1 MSGFMPLLNRVMLR
15 IYCCCV
21 PGWPVV
27 SSSTGEPSVETS
39 HEKMV
44 PLADKVAY
52 GIGNL
57 ATGVAMQVLGT
68 YLVFYATAIHGLP
81 GSFVGMAMGLSIL
94 WDAITDPVMGH
105 LSDRTDS
112 RRLGS
117 RHPYLLVGAL
127 GIALTNYL
135 IWTIDAALSPGLKLF
150 LIAVYIILFKTF
162 MTVYVTPYTALGAEL
177 STDYNER
184 TSIQGIK
191 TVFFVLGLAFVSVA
205 GLFWYFR
212 PTTLYPAGQLNPE
225 AYSFMGLASSILVMV
240 SALACF
246 IPTLK
251 YVEPIRRRTRPV
263 GGAVMPGLKG
273 SLAHAFRNK
282 PFRMVVYGYMFSNMA
297 SALLANLGLIVFTY
311 TFGLGSRQIAFVIGI
326 QFLCAMVSQ
335 SLWAALSRRT
345 GKMPAL
351 VLGFGLSILGSVY
364 FTVLVFFHESLQ
376 GNFLVFIPFAL
387 TVGSGIGA
395 LFTLPLSMV
404 SDTVDLEEAGGGVR
418 LEGLYFGTL
427 TFVYKLSQAAVLVL
441 IGLLIDIL
449 GFNALLASQLE
460 NTMISLGLVLS
471 LGSIA
476 AFTGAILAIRNYP
489 LTEAVVSGYRTDIAA
504 RKRAAIL
511 SRL

>member
-1 MSGFMPLLNRVMLR
+1 
-15 IYCCCV
+15 
-21 PGWPVV
+21 
-27 SSSTGEPSVETS
+27 
-39 HEKMV
+39 MV
-44 PLADKVAY
+44 PLGDKIAY
-52 GIGNL
+52 GVGNL
-57 ATGVAMQVLGT
+57 ATGVAMQILGT

-94 WDAITDPVMGH
+94 WDAITDPLMGH
-105 LSDRTDS
+105 LSDRTNS
-112 RRLGS
+112 RLLGR

-135 IWTIDAALSPGLKLF
+135 IWTIDPGLRAGIKLA
-150 LIAVYIILFKTF
+150 LISVYIIIFKTF
-162 MTVYVTPYTALGAEL
+162 MTVYVTPYTALGAEM

-212 PTTLYPAGQLNPE
+212 PTALYPAGQLNPE
-225 AYSFMGLASSILVMV
+225 AYSFMGLASSIVVVAAALV
-240 SALACF
+240 CF
-246 IPTLK
+246 FPTLK

-273 SLAHAFRNK
+273 SLAHAFLNK

-297 SALLANLGLIVFTY
+297 SALLGNLGLIVFTY
-311 TFGLGSRQIAFVIGI
+311 TFGLGSRDIAFIIGV
-326 QFLCAMVSQ
+326 QFFFAMVSQ
-335 SLWAALSRRT
+335 SLWATLSSRI

-351 VLGFGLSILGSVY
+351 VLGFGLSILGSIY
-364 FTVLVFFHESLQ
+364 FTVLVFVHESVL
-376 GNFLVFIPFAL
+376 GNPLVFLPFAVIAG
-387 TVGSGIGA
+387 TGIGA

-427 TFVYKLSQAAVLVL
+427 TLVYKLSQAIVLVL
-441 IGLLIDIL
+441 IGLLLDIL
-449 GFNALLASQLE
+449 GFNAMLPYQREGTLL
-460 NTMISLGLVLS
+460 SLGLVLS

-476 AFTGAILAIRNYP
+476 AFTGAVLAIRNYS
-489 LTEAVVSGYRTDIAA
+489 LSESVVAGFREDIAA
-504 RKRAAIL
+504 RKRASIL
-511 SRL
+511 ARL

>member
-1 MSGFMPLLNRVMLR
+1 
-15 IYCCCV
+15 
-21 PGWPVV
+21 
-27 SSSTGEPSVETS
+27 
-39 HEKMV
+39 MV
-44 PLADKVAY
+44 PLGDKIAY
-52 GIGNL
+52 GAGNL
-57 ATGVAMQVLGT
+57 ATGVAMQILGT

-94 WDAITDPVMGH
+94 WDALTDPLMGH
-105 LSDRTDS
+105 LSDRTNS
-112 RRLGS
+112 RRLGR

-135 IWTIDAALSPGLKLF
+135 IWTIDPGLRAGIKLA
-150 LIAVYIILFKTF
+150 LISLYIILFKTF
-162 MTVYVTPYTALGAEL
+162 MTVYVTPYTALGAEM

-212 PTTLYPAGQLNPE
+212 PTALYPAGQLNPE
-225 AYSFMGLASSILVMV
+225 AYAFMGLASSIVVVAAALV
-240 SALACF
+240 CF
-246 IPTLK
+246 FPTLK

-273 SLAHAFRNK
+273 SLAHAFLNK

-297 SALLANLGLIVFTY
+297 SALLGNLGLIVFTY
-311 TFGLGSRQIAFVIGI
+311 TFGLGSRDIAFVIAV
-326 QFLCAMVSQ
+326 QFFFAMVSQ
-335 SLWAALSRRT
+335 SLWASLSSRI

-351 VLGFGLSILGSVY
+351 VLGFGLSILGSIY
-364 FTVLVFFHESLQ
+364 FTVLVFFHESVL
-376 GNFLVFIPFAL
+376 GNPLVFMPFAV
-387 TVGSGIGA
+387 TAGTGIGA

-427 TFVYKLSQAAVLVL
+427 TLVYKLSQAIVLVL
-441 IGLLIDIL
+441 IGLLLDIL
-449 GFNALLASQLE
+449 GFNAMLPYQREGTL
-460 NTMISLGLVLS
+460 ISLGLVLG

-476 AFTGAILAIRNYP
+476 AFTGAVLAIRNYS
-489 LTEAVVSGYRTDIAA
+489 LSEAVVAGFREDIAA

-511 SRL
+511 ARL

>member
-1 MSGFMPLLNRVMLR
+1 MELG
-15 IYCCCV
+15 Y
-21 PGWPVV
+21 
-27 SSSTGEPSVETS
+27 
-39 HEKMV
+39 EKMV
-44 PLADKVAY
+44 PLGDKVAY
-52 GIGNL
+52 GFGNL

-94 WDAITDPVMGH
+94 WDAITDPLMGH
-105 LSDRTDS
+105 LSDRTNS
-112 RRLGS
+112 RRLGR

-135 IWTIDAALSPGLKLF
+135 IWTIDPGLGSGVKLI
-150 LIAVYIILFKTF
+150 LISVYIILFKTF

-212 PTTLYPAGQLNPE
+212 PTALYPTGQLNPE
-225 AYSFMGLASSILVMV
+225 AYSFMGLASSIVV
-240 SALACF
+240 VSSALACF

-263 GGAVMPGLKG
+263 SGVIMPGLKG

-282 PFRMVVYGYMFSNMA
+282 PFRMIVYGYMFSNMA

-311 TFGLGSRQIAFVIGI
+311 TFGLGSRDIAFVIGI
-326 QFLCAMVSQ
+326 QFLFAMISQ
-335 SLWAALSRRT
+335 SLWATLSRHI
-345 GKMPAL
+345 GKMAAL
-351 VLGFGLSILGSVY
+351 ALGFGFSILGSIY
-364 FTVLVFFHESLQ
+364 FTVLVFFHQSVQ
-376 GNFLVFIPFAL
+376 GNPLVFIPFAL

-404 SDTVDLEEAGGGVR
+404 SDAVDLEEAGGGVR

-427 TFVYKLSQAAVLVL
+427 TFAYKLSQALVLVL
-441 IGLLIDIL
+441 IGLLIDLL
-449 GFNALLASQLE
+449 GFNVMLAHQREGTL
-460 NTMISLGLVLS
+460 ISLGLVLS

-476 AFTGAILAIRNYP
+476 AFTGAVLSIRNYP
-489 LTEAVVSGYRTDIAA
+489 LTEAVVAGFRDDIAA